1 MPGMTGLSLLF
12 SVRVVIMNNSIFSK
26 VDLGKKSFSLLLS
39 IFLFFP
45 HDGIARSIELV
56 FAPQE
61 IEIPQFSDP
70 LRKREAVVP
79 SKEYEM
85 AERLR
90 ELLAEDK
97 LDEALTIL
105 NEKFDIELSP
115 ALHILKAQILSQ
127 LNNKKEEK
135 NTYLYVLKR
144 MPQLVRAHVNLAKI
158 YIEENELNAA
168 RDHLAKAVSYGAKDA
183 FSHGQL
189 GYLNIQLHNP
199 WSAISAF
206 QHAIALQ
213 PDNPSWQYGLLMA
226 LSDSGQAESALALSS
241 ELLKKDPSN
250 PQLWLRRASAA
261 LQAEDKEAALSSVE
275 AAIRLGNK
283 EVANKKIAAQ
293 LNFQL
298 GNYERGI
305 ELLSE
310 SVTAQPEDIELV
322 HQALSW
328 LYQQQ
333 LWDSADRLLSKVIT
347 IDKGINTNQASL
359 LAYHRGKIA
368 HANRRLSDAIKHFD
382 RAIELNVNNGSAIIA
397 LAELY
402 LGKQNFTKAELLY
415 TRAEALDEVRKE
427 AILGKA
433 QVFLDNADYPS
444 ALRQLKLAYRKYP
457 ERDDLK
463 GNIEL
468 LEDVI
473 RTQNQARL

>member
-1 MPGMTGLSLLF
+1 
-12 SVRVVIMNNSIFSK
+12 
-26 VDLGKKSFSLLLS
+26 
-39 IFLFFP
+39 
-45 HDGIARSIELV
+45 
-56 FAPQE
+56 
-61 IEIPQFSDP
+61 
-70 LRKREAVVP
+70 
-79 SKEYEM
+79 M

-90 ELLAEDK
+90 ELLAEER
-97 LDEALTIL
+97 LEEALGIL

-127 LNNKKEEK
+127 LNNRTEAK

-158 YIEENELNAA
+158 YIEENEPKAA

-189 GYLNIQLHNP
+189 GYLNLQLHNP

-206 QHAIALQ
+206 QYAIALQ
-213 PDNPSWQYGLLMA
+213 PENTSWQYGLLMA
-226 LSDSGQAESALALSS
+226 LSDSGQSGSALSLSS

-261 LQAEDKEAALSSVE
+261 LQAEEKEIALSSVE
-275 AAIRLGNK
+275 AAIRLGNAGV
-283 EVANKKIAAQ
+283 ENKKIAAQ

-298 GNYERGI
+298 GNYDRGI

-310 SVTAQPEDIELV
+310 TVAAQPEDIELV

-333 LWDSADRLLSKVIT
+333 LWDSADRLLSKVAT
-347 IDKGINTNQASL
+347 TTKGISNNQSSI
-359 LAYHRGKIA
+359 LAYHQGKIA
-368 HANRRLSDAIKHFD
+368 HANRRLNDAIKYFD
-382 RAIELNVNNGSAIIA
+382 RAVELNVNNGLAIIA

-415 TRAEALDEVRKE
+415 TRAEALDDVRKE

-433 QVFLDNADYPS
+433 QVFLDNGDYPS
-444 ALRQLKLAYRKYP
+444 ALRQMKLAYRKYP

-463 GNIEL
+463 DNIEL